1 MLKTKTAWKVVSD
14 PYAPEAQWAPACA
27 EPITGEVPLHIFR
40 AYTQSKA
47 KSTGQKVAEAT
58 ILSLGIALLGGAFA
72 GQSVHVNYYAQH
84 VFAQLFFGDHLFE
97 TWGTFYYWYNQ
108 ANALCTYIP
117 IFFAYSMGFWSSVNG
132 LGRKF
137 GGLCAGLC
145 AAYFI
150 FVHSMHLVFPFV
162 QEKDSYT
169 TLLMAIGAV
178 GSALAFFLGKT
189 IAKNVAAI
197 VNPRLI
203 FISLIYIFVP
213 MMFSCLPV
221 MSNFGFVAAVNVLS
235 AILLGLYIRGMHRG
249 SLKTSILLSLS
260 AASPLVLCGLLHVP
274 VAGWFET
281 LDSQASGLL
290 FFFSRDLFYYV
301 SLPLAALTLPV
312 FGTVAGHWLGLNALR
327 SPESLSASL
336 TGMEPYALPDVHS
349 SD

>member
-27 EPITGEVPLHIFR
+27 EPITGDVPGHIFR
-40 AYTQSKA
+40 AYTQTRE
-47 KSTGQKVAEAT
+47 KSTEQKVAEAT

-84 VFAQLFFGDHLFE
+84 VFAQLFFGDHFFE
-97 TWGTFYYWYNQ
+97 PWGSFYYWYNQ
-108 ANALCTYIP
+108 ANAVCTYIP
-117 IFFAYSMGFWSSVNG
+117 IFFAYSMGFWSSVNN

-137 GGLCAGLC
+137 GVFCAFLC
-145 AAYFI
+145 AAYFT

-178 GSALAFFLGKT
+178 GSVMAFFLGRS
-189 IAKNVAAI
+189 IARNVAAI
-197 VNPRLI
+197 INPRLI
-203 FISLIYIFVP
+203 FLSLIYIFMP
-213 MMFSCLPV
+213 MIFSFLPA
-221 MSNFGFVAAVNVLS
+221 MSKFGLVAAVSVLS
-235 AILLGLYIRGMHRG
+235 AVLLGLYIRCMHKG

-260 AASPLVLCGLLHVP
+260 AASPLVLCGLMHVP

-281 LDSQASGLL
+281 LDSQTSGLL
-290 FFFSRDLFYYV
+290 FFFSRDLFYYL
-301 SLPLAALTLPV
+301 SLPLAALMLPV
-312 FGTVAGHWLGLNALR
+312 IGTSAGHWLGLNAMR
-327 SPESLSASL
+327 SSDNLTASN
-336 TGMEPYALPDVHS
+336 TGLEPYVLPDVSS